1 MENLVTITEPADT
14 SADSVDGVAPGTPI
28 HHVLFTPDSPIFEG
42 SNVFTDIGFGLVPAE
57 YSTTREEFLAS
68 RDAASIGFVL
78 SNSPVYDVSGPDA
91 ATFLN
96 SVCVNKDFGLLE
108 MGSSKHVVICNDD
121 GYMIADGV
129 LLKVGDDHFR
139 TYWLAPV
146 LAFFLDTSDLDVQGT
161 WVQDEYFFQIDGP
174 KSKSIIEK
182 VTGADLSDL
191 AFAKNKVIT
200 LAGAG
205 ATVHRLGMSGALAYE
220 IHGPSTHAREAY
232 RQLRAEV
239 EAAGGKPQ
247 GFWNYSLVNHTVAG
261 YPNQV
266 IHFLDPVKESW
277 PALTEYIQHI
287 IPFDIGLHGSASDDP
302 KNAWVTPFDVRW
314 GYLVNFDHE
323 FPGKAALQKIK
334 AEGSKRTTV
343 TLEWNADDIG
353 AVYASQFRGADAV
366 VYDPMSNDPVISVDD
381 YHKGRMRIDHVL
393 KDGRKVGLAT
403 GRTPAF
409 VENTMI
415 SLAYL
420 DRDLAVEGT
429 EVTVLWGDVGHPQIE
444 IRAVVAQFPYYKGDF
459 RNEKLDVSAL

>member
-1 MENLVTITEPADT
+1 MSEQSSSSDDI
-14 SADSVDGVAPGTPI
+14 APGTPI
-28 HHVLFTPDSPIFEG
+28 GQVIFAPDSPIFEG
-42 SNVFTDIGFGLVPAE
+42 SNVQTDIGFGWVPAE
-57 YSTTREEFLAS
+57 YSTTREEFLAA
-68 RDAASIGFVL
+68 REAASIGFVL
-78 SNSPVYDVSGPDA
+78 NNSPVYDVSGPEA
-91 ATFLN
+91 VTFLN

-108 MGSSKHVVICNDD
+108 RGASKHVLICNDE
-121 GYMIADGV
+121 GYIIADGV
-129 LLKVGDDHFR
+129 LFKVADDRYR

-146 LAFFLDTSDLDVQGT
+146 LAYFLDHSKLDVQGT
-161 WVQDEYFFQIDGP
+161 WVVDEYFFQIDGP
-174 KSKSIIEK
+174 KSKEVVEK

-191 AFAKNKVIT
+191 KFARNKAVN
-200 LAGAG
+200 LAGAD

-232 RQLRAEV
+232 RLLRAGV

-266 IHFLDPVKESW
+266 IHFLNPLKDSW
-277 PALTEYIQHI
+277 PEMTEYVGPM
-287 IPFDIGLHGSASDDP
+287 IPFDIGIHGSASDDP
-302 KNAWVTPFDVRW
+302 KNAWVTPYDVKW

-334 AEGSKRTTV
+334 AAGPPRTTV

-353 AVYASQFRGADAV
+353 AAYAAQFRGKDAV
-366 VYDPMSNDPVISVDD
+366 VYDRMSNDPVIAIDD
-381 YHKGRMRIDHVL
+381 YHKGRMRIDYVL
-393 KDGRKVGLAT
+393 KDGRQVGLAT

-409 VENTMI
+409 YEGTMI

-420 DRDLAVEGT
+420 DKELAAEGT

-444 IRAVVAQFPYYKGDF
+444 IRATVARFPYYNGEY
-459 RNEKLDVSAL
+459 RNEKLDVGTL